1 VGTQVERS
9 NRLYHPR
16 LGETLRATKPA
27 VVGRREMHDSRVGS
41 TELCH
46 RLGIRMPGSIK
57 IATREIGPGQPAY
70 LVAEVSANHNQ
81 DFDRAVRIINAAKD
95 AGADAVKL
103 QTYTAD
109 TITIASNREEFHVSG
124 GTVWD
129 GRNLHDLYGEAYTPW
144 QWQPKLN
151 KVAKDLGMDLFSSAF
166 DATAVDFLEEIG
178 VPVHKV
184 ASFELVDIPLIQK
197 MARTGKP
204 LIMST
209 GMASAE
215 EIEEALQCARGAGAT
230 QIALLKC
237 TSAYPAPAEE
247 MNLRTIPEMARRF
260 SLPVGLS
267 DHTMGIAAPVAAV
280 TLGACI
286 IEKHLTL
293 NRSVPGPDSGFSLEP
308 HEFKSMVDAVRTAE
322 KALGEVHFGLSGK
335 EEASRVF
342 RRSLFV
348 VQDVQQGEVFTES
361 NVRSIRPGHGL
372 HTRYLAEVL
381 GKRAGRQIKRGT
393 PLSWELVIRK

>member
-1 VGTQVERS
+1 M
-9 NRLYHPR
+9 
-16 LGETLRATKPA
+16 TK
-27 VVGRREMHDSRVGS
+27 
-41 TELCH
+41 C
-46 RLGIRMPGSIK
+46 I
-57 IATREIGPGQPAY
+57 EIGNRRIGPAEPTY
-70 LVAEVSANHNQ
+70 VIAEVSANHNHDYAQ
-81 DFDRAVRIINAAKD
+81 AIRIIEAAKD
-95 AGADAVKL
+95 AGADAIKL
-103 QTYTAD
+103 QTYTPD
-109 TITIASNREEFHVSG
+109 TITIASGREEFRIGG
-124 GTVWD
+124 GTLWD

-144 QWQPKLN
+144 EWQPRLK

-166 DATAVDFLEEIG
+166 DATAVDFLEKMD

-209 GMASAE
+209 GMASVE

-260 SLPVGLS
+260 GVPVGLS

-280 TLGACI
+280 ALGACI

-293 NRSVPGPDSGFSLEP
+293 SRATPGP
-308 HEFKSMVDAVRTAE
+308 AT
-322 KALGEVHFGLSGK
+322 
-335 EEASRVF
+335 
-342 RRSLFV
+342 RS
-348 VQDVQQGEVFTES
+348 
-361 NVRSIRPGHGL
+361 
-372 HTRYLAEVL
+372 
-381 GKRAGRQIKRGT
+381 
-393 PLSWELVIRK
+393 